1 MVEKGRNSKLAQ
13 RVVRSRSKEREGGR
27 GRENWRYWQQRE
39 GFKGQEIQIRRKRS
53 GLALWGIIC

>member
-27 GRENWRYWQQRE
+27 EGKRELEVLAAEGR
-39 GFKGQEIQIRRKRS
+39 I
-53 GLALWGIIC
+53 